1 VECLLYILGGPRRA
15 FRIEFNGAEVGA
27 NDEIPVLA
35 SLDDKVASGEEIF
48 AYPYCPMYYSRSATT
63 NPTRYGGL
71 VYNFNTP
78 TPSQFEEVIRVLEQ
92 HRVRYVLWDTNFQ
105 AKAVAAMFPASAR
118 MPP

>member
-1 VECLLYILGGPRRA
+1 V
-15 FRIEFNGAEVGA
+15 FKNV
-27 NDEIPVLA
+27 PVLA